1 MSVYRH
7 RNSPFWQFDFQRHNY
22 RFSGSTGIAKTR
34 PKSEA
39 KAVEAQERRAAER
52 LVEEIR
58 RSGRQPLTFGAAAD
72 RWWREVGA
80 RGKETDLKATL
91 DWLKAQIGPD
101 RPLHLI
107 GNDDVTRAVTER
119 RTHQVKAGRDRRGHQ
134 LMRPIG
140 PRAVNRTVPLLMRRI
155 FRRAMRLWDAV
166 VLREPKWTD
175 HLLAEPKR
183 PIREIT
189 LAEENAIAGLEQSYH
204 AIRRLTVIM
213 GLRKREALLRWP
225 QVDFENALIR
235 IVGKGD
241 TPRIVP
247 MSAEAY
253 GILWAE
259 RGRNPLWVFTFVAQK
274 THRCPK
280 TGRQYVKGRRYPI
293 TYWGLSSHRRRI
305 WPKAG
310 VDARYHDLR
319 HTAGMRTLRATGNL
333 KITQRLLGHSDIATT
348 SRFYV
353 DALVEDVRDAMEAV
367 ASDLES
373 RKKSRNADHDAEE
386 APAPETKIAAHD

>member
-7 RNSPFWQFDFQRHNY
+7 KNSPFWQFDFQHLNY
-22 RFSGSTGIAKTR
+22 RFSGSTGILKTR

-58 RSGRQPLTFGAAAD
+58 RSGRQPLTFGAAAE
-72 RWWREVGA
+72 RWWSEVG
-80 RGKETDLKATL
+80 RHGKEADLKTTL
-91 DWLKAQIGPD
+91 DWLTAQIGPD

-119 RTHQVKAGRDRRGHQ
+119 RSHQVAAGRDDCGHQ
-134 LMRPIG
+134 MHRPIG
-140 PRAVNRTVPLLMRRI
+140 PRTINRTVPLLMRRI
-155 FRRAMRLWDAV
+155 FRRAVKLWDAV
-166 VLREPKWTD
+166 VLREPDWTA

-189 LAEENAIAGLEQSYH
+189 LAEESAIAALEHSYH

-241 TPRIVP
+241 APRIVP

-253 GILWAE
+253 AILWAE
-259 RGRNPLWVFTFVAQK
+259 RGRDPLWVFTFVAQK
-274 THRCPK
+274 TRQCPK
-280 TGRQYVKGRRYPI
+280 TGRRYVKGERYPI
-293 TYWGLSSHRRRI
+293 TYWGLSSHRRRT

-319 HTAGMRTLRATGNL
+319 HTAGMRTLRTTGNL
-333 KITQRLLGHSDIATT
+333 KIAQRLLGHSDIATT
-348 SRFYV
+348 SKFYV
-353 DALVEDVRDAMEAV
+353 DALVEDVRAAMEAV
-367 ASDLES
+367 ASDQKSRKES
-373 RKKSRNADHDAEE
+373 RSINH
-386 APAPETKIAAHD
+386 AAAKPQRRQRKTPRE